1 MLEKYYE
8 IYECVGVMPPRCY
21 YIPFGGKAEW
31 NKDRSE
37 SSRFASLCGK
47 WNIARYERIFD
58 VPDDF
63 YKKSPEKEIDVPSC
77 VQYYGLDY
85 FQYTNCNYPIPFD
98 PPYVPT
104 STPAFHYS
112 RRFSLKKSGR
122 QYLVFEGVDSCFYLY
137 VNDKFVGFSQISHRV
152 SEFDVTDFV
161 KDGENKI
168 DVLVLKW
175 CAGTYFEDQDK
186 WRFTGIFREVY
197 LLSRP
202 EKHVVDYKIETK
214 TSGEVSFL
222 LIEGAAANVTLCG
235 ETKNVKEGEKVVFK
249 IDNPVLWS
257 AETPCLYDLDI
268 ESEGEFIRE
277 RIGIREVSIENG
289 VFLLNGKAI
298 KLRGVNRH
306 DFHPTKGA
314 AVSLGDILTDLKLMK
329 ELNVNAIRTSH
340 YPSCPEFYA
349 LCDEYG
355 FYVIDEAD
363 LESHGASETLAGRAE
378 GYLSDLPEFQFAMTE
393 RQKMLV
399 TRDKNRPCVI
409 IWSMGN
415 ECGWGRNFYAC
426 SEYIKKTDSTRPVH
440 YERVCVVDYD
450 QKTGERKPAFE
461 DYATAPV
468 DMVSRMYASPEF
480 MRDGFLNDKDEKR
493 PFVQCEY
500 SHAMGNG
507 PGDLKE
513 YWDVIYSSDRFM
525 GGFVWEWADHGVKYD
540 SKGFRYGGD
549 FGETLHDGNFCIDG
563 IVTADRK
570 IKTGTLEM
578 KKAYEPVKI
587 EKEGDLVVITSR
599 NYFSALVFTAEII
612 AKDGKKVLNA
622 QKTDVALAPG
632 ESVSIEI
639 AAENA
644 SVLKVNL
651 YTANDEG
658 LVAAGHS
665 FASESFE
672 LKKFELP
679 SAKPASCKIEER
691 DNRFVATCGSI
702 VYEIDRATG
711 VIESVTCGKEKIF
724 DGALSLNVFRTP
736 TDNDR
741 NVSWRWYNQRL
752 NYAYQDAYSVEKDG
766 ESAIVVNGKIV
777 SERVCPIV
785 KFKLRYEFF
794 DGGVEVSLDY
804 EYKKRKEGDFLP
816 RIGLVA
822 PLDKSYENV
831 EFYGF
836 GPRESY
842 IDKRF
847 ACSRDYYETTVSENF
862 EHYVKPQENG
872 SHFGT
877 TYAKIDNGKMT
888 VELASESGISFN
900 LSPYDVKA
908 LEKCAHDDELPKS
921 ERNYLYA
928 DFYMSGI
935 GSASCG
941 PALNPRFRVPE
952 KGDGKVLVLFG
963 KKGK

>member
-8 IYECVGVMPPRCY
+8 SYECVGVMQPRCY
-21 YIPFGGKAEW
+21 YIPFGSKAEW
-31 NKDRSE
+31 NKDRGE
-37 SSRFASLCGK
+37 SSRFTSLSGK
-47 WNIARYERIFD
+47 WTIARYDRISD

-63 YKKSPEKEIDVPSC
+63 YKESPQKEIDVPSC

-85 FQYTNCNYPIPFD
+85 FQYTNYNYPIPFD
-98 PPYVPT
+98 PPFVPT
-104 STPAFHYS
+104 NTPAFHYS
-112 RRFSLKKSGR
+112 RKFSLGRSGR

-137 VNDKFVGFSQISHRV
+137 VNGKFVGFSQISHRV

-161 KDGENKI
+161 RDGENKI

-202 EKHVVDYKIETK
+202 EKHVVDYKIETR
-214 TSGEVSFL
+214 TNGEVSFML
-222 LIEGAAANVTLCG
+222 AEGTTACVTLCG
-235 ETKNVKEGEKVVFK
+235 ETKKVKEGEKVVFS
-249 IDNPVLWS
+249 IDKPILWS
-257 AETPCLYDLDI
+257 AETPYLYDLDI

-289 VFLLNGKAI
+289 VFLLNGKGI

-306 DFHPTKGA
+306 DFNPTKGA
-314 AVSLGDILTDLKLMK
+314 AVSLSDVVTDLKLMK

-378 GYLSDLPEFQFAMTE
+378 GYLSDLPEFEFAMTE

-426 SEYIKKTDSTRPVH
+426 ADYIRKTDGTRPVH
-440 YERVCVVDYD
+440 YERVCVAGYD
-450 QKTGERKPAFE
+450 PKTGERKPAFE

-480 MRDGFLNDKDEKR
+480 MRDEFLNDKDEKR

-507 PGDLKE
+507 PGDLKD

-525 GGFVWEWADHGVKYD
+525 GGFIWEWADHGVKYD

-563 IVTADRK
+563 IIAADRK

-612 AKDGKKVLNA
+612 EKDGRNVIDTR
-622 QKTDVALAPG
+622 KTDVALAPG
-632 ESVSIEI
+632 ESVSIGIGTEG
-639 AAENA
+639 A
-644 SVLKVNL
+644 STVKVNL
-651 YTANDEG
+651 YTAEDEG
-658 LVAAGHS
+658 LVAAGHL

-672 LKKFELP
+672 LRKPSLP
-679 SAKPASCKIEER
+679 SVKRASCGIEER
-691 DNRFVATCGSI
+691 GNRYVVTCGRI
-702 VYEIDRATG
+702 VYEIDRGTG
-711 VIESVTCGKEKIF
+711 VIASVACENEKVS
-724 DGALSLNVFRTP
+724 DGTLSLNVFRAP
-736 TDNDR
+736 VDNDPL
-741 NVSWRWYNQRL
+741 WRWRNQRL

-766 ESAIVVNGKIV
+766 ENAIVVNGKIV

-794 DGGVEVSLDY
+794 ESGVEISLDY
-804 EYKKRKEGDFLP
+804 EYKEREEGDFLP
-816 RIGLVA
+816 RIGLVV
-822 PLDKSYENV
+822 PLDKSYESI

-847 ACSRDYYETTVSENF
+847 ACSRDYYETTVSKNF

-872 SHFGT
+872 SHYGT
-877 TYAKIDNGKMT
+877 TYAKVDGASTSVTI
-888 VELASESGISFN
+888 ASERGVAFN
-900 LSPYDVKA
+900 VSPYDA
-908 LEKCAHDDELPKS
+908 STLSKCAHDDELPES
-921 ERNYLYA
+921 ERNYLYV
-928 DFYMSGI
+928 DFYMSGV
-935 GSASCG
+935 GSAACG
-941 PALNPRFRVPE
+941 PNLGKEYRVPG
-952 KGDGKVLVLFG
+952 KGDGKVLLLFD
-963 KKGK
+963 KKSK